1 MYRKQLM
8 EKVVAQSNMTK
19 AIRHVR
25 KKKGAPG
32 IDGMTV
38 FEVEH
43 HIVQYYA
50 PLKEKLLNGTYKP
63 QPVKR
68 VDIPKSDG
76 GTRQLGIP
84 TARDR
89 VIQQAIRQVIE
100 PMIDPQFTAHSHGFR
115 PGRSTHTALKQCVR
129 YYEAGYKVVVD
140 CDLKRCFD
148 TLNHDKM
155 MYHFE
160 QFVPD
165 KAICTFIRKSLKSG
179 VIDMHQHFAET
190 EAGAVQG
197 GVISP
202 LLCNIYLHEL
212 DKALMQRGH
221 RFVRYADDFMIF
233 VKSRRAAERVMKS
246 ITAFIETDLK
256 LTVNAKK
263 SSVGSPTRLKFLSC
277 LIMKTRGGCRFRPT
291 HAAKRKFKRT
301 LKRLTNRNRSGTF
314 TDIAKQINQ
323 VTRGWI
329 NYFGQGFVKTFV
341 KEIEP
346 WLHHRLRQLILKR
359 WKTPRTIITYLKR
372 YGLDTDS
379 AKRIGFSRKK
389 HWRLSK
395 TPEMHIA
402 INTEKLHKWGVV
414 SLPTLAENAYARY

>member
-1 MYRKQLM
+1 M
-8 EKVVAQSNMTK
+8 EQVVAQSNMIK

-38 FEVEH
+38 DEVEH
-43 HIVQYYA
+43 HIVKYYV
-50 PLKEKLLNGTYKP
+50 PLKEKLLKGTYQP
-63 QPVKR
+63 QPARR
-68 VDIPKSDG
+68 VDIPKPDG

-84 TARDR
+84 TVRDR

-100 PMIDPQFTAHSHGFR
+100 PMIDPQFSVHSHGFR
-115 PGRSTHTALKQCVR
+115 PGRSTHTALKQCAG
-129 YYEAGYKVVVD
+129 YYEAGYKVAVD

-160 QFVPD
+160 QYVPD
-165 KAICTFIRKSLKSG
+165 KAICTFIRKSLRSG

-190 EAGAVQG
+190 ATGAAQG

-202 LLCNIYLHEL
+202 LMCNIYLNEL
-212 DKALMQRGH
+212 DKELMKRGH
-221 RFVRYADDFMIF
+221 RFVRYADDFVIF
-233 VKSRRAAERVMKS
+233 TKSRRAAERVMAS
-246 ITAFIETDLK
+246 ITRFIETDLK
-256 LTVNAKK
+256 LTVNTEK
-263 SSVGSPTRLKFLSC
+263 SHVGSPTRLKFLSC

-291 HAAKRKFKRT
+291 QEAKRKFKRT
-301 LKRLTNRNRSGTF
+301 LKYITRRSRAGTF
-314 TDIAKQINQ
+314 QEIAKKINE

-329 NYFGQGFVKTFV
+329 NYFGQGFVKAFL

-359 WKTPRTIITYLKR
+359 WGRPQTIIKNLRR
-372 YGLDTDS
+372 YGLSTDS

-389 HWRLSK
+389 YWRLSK
-395 TPEMHIA
+395 TSEMHVA
-402 INTEKLHKWGVV
+402 INTNKLRRWGVL
-414 SLPTLAENAYARY
+414 SLPALAEKAYARY